1 MKAVL
6 SERKSNQLLAFLLI
20 FLAVICLVSC
30 SSEKT
35 NDNSSRY
42 FLFDE
47 AFSQL
52 FPVLTARIE
61 KVVQAESAGQ
71 SGPERGRISPIPS
84 LKGSISNLISQWTQ
98 KGEPLTIIAS
108 PLARKLI
115 LEDGR
120 LQGSAA
126 LITPF
131 GDVVYDYDA
140 AYAKIA
146 ENLAGRLNSI
156 QKKEKRQA
164 VCGVLFQENFM
175 RQASALARFEDVLKQ
190 KAGGASLI
198 IKKVAIGADTVDT
211 DSSFTAQ
218 FEEIRREKPDMVL
231 IAVDHPEL
239 VQRWAR
245 EPRQETEKLFLAV
258 DASSWGGFSFDTRLF
273 NLTILGNEALMA
285 DRVLQKARI
294 SVPGQQAGGSLEL
307 VALPIRTTWFRK

>member
-20 FLAVICLVSC
+20 FLAVICLASC

-175 RQASALARFEDVLKQ
+175 RQASALARLEGVLKQ
-190 KAGGASLI
+190 KAEGASLI
-198 IKKVAIGADTVDT
+198 IKKAALDSDTVDT
-211 DSSFTAQ
+211 DSLFTAQ
-218 FEEIRREKPDMVL
+218 FEAILKEKPDVLL
-231 IAVDHPEL
+231 IAIDHPEL
-239 VQRWAR
+239 VQRWSR
-245 EPRQETEKLFLAV
+245 DSQQDRGKLFFAA

-273 NLTILGNEALMA
+273 NLTILGNEAVMA
-285 DRVLQKARI
+285 DRVLQKARSI
-294 SVPGQQAGGSLEL
+294 VSGQQVSESPEL